1 MDSHFHHFYD
11 FLCGKSRKSL
21 FTSPL
26 PSPIRAA
33 SHPLSFT
40 APHTIPKHASHPD
53 SDYSQRQSTRLNRQ
67 DPTLRRSSCRRHR
80 SDPNLPRHRIHSLP
94 QSEQQGAL
102 EAPPRTRRRLCQRA
116 GTHLDKHITACAL
129 DINVQPTPYTT
140 NFERASSAVSAACCF
155 KPNRNFAPLC
165 HRTVASRSP
174 THTSARY
181 TSMSLFTSNS
191 TPIPG
196 SFRKRQSVPET
207 VIILIIVTAVGL
219 SVVVGF
225 VLFVIWFRMKKRR
238 EQHEAAIQLE
248 ELTHTGNSLGRPA
261 EHEIGVAR

>member
-1 MDSHFHHFYD
+1 M
-11 FLCGKSRKSL
+11 
-21 FTSPL
+21 P
-26 PSPIRAA
+26 PI
-33 SHPLSFT
+33 LT
-40 APHTIPKHASHPD
+40 ATIR
-53 SDYSQRQSTRLNRQ
+53 SDSQRGSTDRTQLCVVLAVVGIVLIQTFLAIAYIRFHN
-67 DPTLRRSSCRRHR
+67 LSSKARW
-80 SDPNLPRHRIHSLP
+80 
-94 QSEQQGAL
+94 
-102 EAPPRTRRRLCQRA
+102 RRLRER
-116 GTHLDKHITACAL
+116 GVVFVNGPAL
-129 DINVQPTPYTT
+129 IWT
-140 NFERASSAVSAACCF
+140 NTLPPAPLTSTAVSAACCF

-181 TSMSLFTSNS
+181 TSMSLFTFNS